1 MYRILLDQVGS
12 IPYGEVFG
20 ELHGV
25 ASIAEFLAYMDH
37 YSRDTS
43 LSYLHG
49 GMGEGDFSEFKAP
62 LYVFDSEVLKRNF
75 AGFYSLPG
83 WSVSACV
90 CVRACIESPHLCA
103 CVRVCVRACVPA
115 SMRTCMCARVCVYVY
130 QNPEMANFH
139 TEIFSLWTTANVTQY
154 HQMILGP
161 AGMYQ

>member
-25 ASIAEFLAYMDH
+25 ASIAEFLSYLDH

-90 CVRACIESPHLCA
+90 CVRACIESPPS
-103 CVRVCVRACVPA
+103 VCVRACVRA
-115 SMRTCMCARVCVYVY
+115 YLRACIHAYMRVCAYVCVCIKTLKW
-130 QNPEMANFH
+130 Q
-139 TEIFSLWTTANVTQY
+139 ISIQKFSHCGLLR
-154 HQMILGP
+154 M
-161 AGMYQ
+161 